1 MVIFFL
7 CWGFISLLGTLFAL
21 GLIWSG
27 KRNSRE
33 ADTDLPDLPDLPQ
46 PSRKTQP
53 APIKL
58 LA

>member
-1 MVIFFL
+1 MVTFFL

-33 ADTDLPDLPDLPQ
+33 ADTDLPQ
-46 PSRKTQP
+46 SSRKTQP